1 MSVVRSEAATAS
13 VLTPRQRALIVAGTC
28 TTVEAAVAMR
38 DEDFHL
44 DFFLSTGIGSRNL
57 RAAKLTPVMLHQRGV
72 TTPRQLRQLGYDA
85 LDLADGQ
92 FCSNCVA
99 VYGAVGMLNEFL
111 LTPADAVS
119 LAGSPAVRQLGLD
132 VGTLLVMCAGAPS
145 EAEAVIAQTP
155 PRGGA
160 LTGVAAATLL
170 DTGLRGGALTRLGY
184 PASVVCSQTLATAS
198 ELEALGF

>member
-28 TTVEAAVAMR
+28 TTVEAAAAMR

-184 PASVVCSQTLATAS
+184 SASVVCSQTLATAS
-198 ELEALGF
+198 ELESLGF